1 MSLFSTELSDNFKKE
16 AKKLI
21 KKYPSIAL
29 EIVALLE
36 SLEIDPLQGEPLGKD
51 CYKIRMAIASKNK
64 GKSGGSRVIT
74 CVKVVNETVF
84 LLSIY
89 DKSDKE
95 NIEDSKLK
103 SLLEINDLI

>member
-1 MSLFSTELSDNFKKE
+1 MSFEIKFISNFDKE
-16 AKKLI
+16 IKKLA
-21 KKYPSIAL
+21 KKYPSIKQD
-29 EIVALLE
+29 LLE
-36 SLEIDPLQGEPLGKD
+36 LLEEIIEDPFLGEPLGKD
-51 CYKIRMAIASKNK
+51 CYKIRMAISSKNK

-74 CVKVVNETVF
+74 CVKVVKETVF

-89 DKSDKE
+89 DKSEQE

>member
-1 MSLFSTELSDNFKKE
+1 MSLFTTELSNNFKKE
-16 AKKLI
+16 AKRLT

-29 EIVALLE
+29 EIQDLLE
-36 SLEIDPLQGEPLGKD
+36 SLEIDPIQGEPLGKD

-84 LLSIY
+84 LPSIY
-89 DKSDKE
+89 DKSEKE

-103 SLLEINDLI
+103 SLLEINELI

>member
-1 MSLFSTELSDNFKKE
+1 MSLFTTELSNNFKKE

-29 EIVALLE
+29 EIQDLLD
-36 SLEIDPLQGEPLGKD
+36 SLEIDPIQGEPLGKD

-89 DKSDKE
+89 DKSEKE
-95 NIEDSKLK
+95 SIEDSKLK
-103 SLLEINDLI
+103 SLLEINGLI

>member
-1 MSLFSTELSDNFKKE
+1 MSFEIRTIEPFEREL
-16 AKKLI
+16 KKLS
-21 KKYPSIAL
+21 KKYPSVKNDILDLAEKL
-29 EIVALLE
+29 IEN
-36 SLEIDPLQGEPLGKD
+36 PLMGAPLGKD

-89 DKSDKE
+89 DKSEQE

-103 SLLEINDLI
+103 SLLEINELM

>member
-1 MSLFSTELSDNFKKE
+1 MSFEIRSISNFDKEFKKL
-16 AKKLI
+16 A
-21 KKYPSIAL
+21 KKYPSIKQDL
-29 EIVALLE
+29 IELVEEIIE
-36 SLEIDPLQGEPLGKD
+36 DPFLGEPLGKD

-89 DKSDKE
+89 DKSEKE

>member
-29 EIVALLE
+29 EIADLLE
-36 SLEIDPLQGEPLGKD
+36 SLEFDPLQGESLGKD

-74 CVKVVNETVF
+74 CVKVVRKTVF

-89 DKSDKE
+89 DKSEKE

-103 SLLEINDLI
+103 SLLEINDLL